1 MTEVSIQVLDVLP
14 EPFAVAPHLLFRLRL
29 SESSG
34 AVVHA
39 LALRAQIMVH
49 PQRRPYGDAERA
61 GLVDLFG
68 GSERWSQTLK
78 PFLWAHASTLVQG
91 FQGVQEVDLP
101 VPCTYDFEVT
111 ASKYLQALREGEVPL
126 ELLFGGTVFTRA
138 GAGLSVE
145 QLPWSLQAS
154 YRMPVATW
162 RALMDQWFPGSGW
175 IRLDREALDALVRYR
190 SARGLTSW
198 EQTVTALLEGQEVAS
213 P

>member
-1 MTEVSIQVLDVLP
+1 MTNLSIEVLDVLP

-29 SESSG
+29 SETSG

-39 LALRAQIMVH
+39 LALRAQVMVH
-49 PQRRPYGDAERA
+49 PQRRPYGDDERA

-68 GSERWSQTLK
+68 GSERWFQTLK

-101 VPCTYDFEVT
+101 VACTYDFEVT

-126 ELLFGGTVFTRA
+126 ELLFGGTVFTRGSTGFA
-138 GAGLSVE
+138 VE

-154 YRMPVATW
+154 CRMPVATW
-162 RALMDQWFPGSGW
+162 GALMDQWFPGSGW